1 MSAFSVGQI
10 RQKCSQNQ
18 KKKKKIRRK
27 QSFLLN
33 VIRKEVRALKAYM
46 DNTGMYLRYIP
57 ITREEVIEFCKN
69 PETLSGSEGF
79 AEKIEKQIEYKD
91 LISRKYTKK
100 RMTSDGVKKTYMN
113 IYAHKLYML
122 VPQPGEL
129 KGQCYKTLVKSFI
142 KDWTDSYVAE
152 RIVYCF
158 KVTHKKTYSQCE
170 LIVFSRLPLEEELR
184 KYQTYPNDYYWDPV
198 KKRRASRNCEG
209 AVLLH
214 RKGDYILDKDGNR
227 KEIVLH
233 VEEHDT
239 GLFFFREFESF
250 VNSMK
255 QSLRRVI
262 DHLGLSRHVSTVFPY
277 ITAKKGFSPASIGKV
292 RLRNKLIKRVNEYMF
307 YLRGRY
313 QEFGAGP
320 DPINPELENKYF
332 SFIQSMKHHLYAMGG
347 SVEGHDYNLT
357 YYQRQES
364 FKSEIW
370 SLERGIEEKIAVLEH
385 WFYEWTGKYF
395 VEDYDYPLK
404 FKRFSKQP
412 QTLRQPGLRVPYGC
426 MK

>member
-18 KKKKKIRRK
+18 KKKKIRRK
-27 QSFLLN
+27 RSFLLN
-33 VIRKEVRALKAYM
+33 VIREEVRALKADM
-46 DNTGMYLRYIP
+46 DNTGMYVRYIP
-57 ITREEVIEFCKN
+57 ITRDEVIEFCKN

-100 RMTSDGVKKTYMN
+100 RMSSAGVKKTYMN
-113 IYAHKLYML
+113 IYAHKLYMF

-129 KGQCYKTLVKSFI
+129 KGQCYKTLIKNFI

-158 KVTHKKTYSQCE
+158 RVTHKKTYSQCE
-170 LIVFSRLPLEEELR
+170 LIIFSRLPLEEEVK

-214 RKGDYILDKDGNR
+214 KKGDYILDKDGNK
-227 KEIVLH
+227 KEIILH

-255 QSLRRVI
+255 KSLRRAI

-277 ITAKKGFSPASIGKV
+277 ITAKQGFSPASIGKV
-292 RLRNKLIKRVNEYMF
+292 RIRNKLIRRINEEM
-307 YLRGRY
+307 YLLKGCY
-313 QEFGAGP
+313 KSYADDF
-320 DPINPELENKYF
+320 PELKRKYH
-332 SFIQSMKHHLYAMGG
+332 SFIQSMNHHLYQMTG
-347 SVEGHDYNLT
+347 SVEGLTYNLT

-364 FKSEIW
+364 FKMQMSL
-370 SLERGIEEKIAVLEH
+370 LERGIEEQLAKLHNWMIDNLTDFTIEEKKI
-385 WFYEWTGKYF
+385 
-395 VEDYDYPLK
+395 LK
-404 FKRFSKQP
+404 NRTF
-412 QTLRQPGLRVPYGC
+412 L
-426 MK
+426 

>member
-10 RQKCSQNQ
+10 RQECSQNQ
-18 KKKKKIRRK
+18 KKKKIRRK
-27 QSFLLN
+27 RSFLLN
-33 VIRKEVRALKAYM
+33 VIREEVRALKADM
-46 DNTGMYLRYIP
+46 DNTGMYVRYIP
-57 ITREEVIEFCKN
+57 ITRDEVIEFCKN

-79 AEKIEKQIEYKD
+79 AEKIKKQIEYKD
-91 LISRKYTKK
+91 LISRKYKK
-100 RMTSDGVKKTYMN
+100 ARMTSDGVKKTYMN

-122 VPQPGEL
+122 VPQPREL
-129 KGQCYKTLVKSFI
+129 KGQCYKTLIKSFI

-158 KVTHKKTYSQCE
+158 KVIHKKTYSQCE
-170 LIVFSRLPLEEELR
+170 LIIFSRLPLEEEVK

-214 RKGDYILDKDGNR
+214 KKGDYILDKDGNR

-255 QSLRRVI
+255 KSLRSAI

-277 ITAKKGFSPASIGKV
+277 ITARKGFSQASIGKV
-292 RLRNKLIKRVNEYMF
+292 RIRNKLIRRVNESMY
-307 YLRGRY
+307 YLKEACEY
-313 QEFGAGP
+313 FEDDF
-320 DPINPELENKYF
+320 PEIKKKYY
-332 SFIQSMKHHLYAMGG
+332 SFVHSMNNHLYEMTG
-347 SVEGHDYNLT
+347 SIEGLAYNLT

-364 FKSEIW
+364 FKLQMSM
-370 SLERGIEEKIAVLEH
+370 LERGIEEKLAKLHNWMIDNLCD
-385 WFYEWTGKYF
+385 FFT
-395 VEDYDYPLK
+395 VEEKKILK
-404 FKRFSKQP
+404 NTRIF
-412 QTLRQPGLRVPYGC
+412 L
-426 MK
+426 

>member
-1 MSAFSVGQI
+1 MCLLSSKWWTSVDNGELIIKQAEKSAFSVGQS

-18 KKKKKIRRK
+18 KKKKIRRK
-27 QSFLLN
+27 RSFLLN
-33 VIRKEVRALKAYM
+33 VIREEVTALKADM
-46 DNTGMYLRYIP
+46 DNTGMYVRYIP
-57 ITREEVIEFCKN
+57 ITRDEVIEFCKN

-100 RMTSDGVKKTYMN
+100 RMTAEGVKKTYMN
-113 IYAHKLYML
+113 IYAHKLYMF

-129 KGQCYKTLVKSFI
+129 RGQCYKTLIKSFI

-158 KVTHKKTYSQCE
+158 RVTHKKTYSQAE
-170 LIVFSRLPLEEELR
+170 MIIFSRLPLEEEVK

-214 RKGDYILDKDGNR
+214 KKGDYILDKDGNR

-255 QSLRRVI
+255 KSLRSAI

-277 ITAKKGFSPASIGKV
+277 ITARKGFSQASIGKV
-292 RLRNKLIKRVNEYMF
+292 RIRNKLIRRVNESMY
-307 YLRGRY
+307 YLKEACEY
-313 QEFGAGP
+313 FEDDF
-320 DPINPELENKYF
+320 PEIKKKYY
-332 SFIQSMKHHLYAMGG
+332 SFVHSMNNHLYEMTG
-347 SVEGHDYNLT
+347 SIEGLAYNLT

-364 FKSEIW
+364 FKLQMSM
-370 SLERGIEEKIAVLEH
+370 LERGIEEKLAKLHNWMIDNLCD
-385 WFYEWTGKYF
+385 FFT
-395 VEDYDYPLK
+395 VEEKKILK
-404 FKRFSKQP
+404 NTRIF
-412 QTLRQPGLRVPYGC
+412 L
-426 MK
+426 

>member
-1 MSAFSVGQI
+1 MDLCRKWRTHNKAGRNVCFFCWANPSGMQS
-10 RQKCSQNQ
+10 KS
-18 KKKKKIRRK
+18 KKKKIRRK
-27 QSFLLN
+27 RSFLLN
-33 VIRKEVRALKAYM
+33 VIREEVRALKADM
-46 DNTGMYLRYIP
+46 DNTGMYVRYIP

-91 LISRKYTKK
+91 LISRKYKK
-100 RMTSDGVKKTYMN
+100 ARMTSDGVKKTYMN
-113 IYAHKLYML
+113 IYAHKLYMF

-129 KGQCYKTLVKSFI
+129 KGQCYKTLIKSFI

-152 RIVYCF
+152 KIVYCF
-158 KVTHKKTYSQCE
+158 KVIHKKTYSQCE
-170 LIVFSRLPLEEELR
+170 LVIFSRLPLEEEVK

-214 RKGDYILDKDGNR
+214 KKGDYILDKSGNR

-255 QSLRRVI
+255 KSLRRAI
-262 DHLGLSRHVSTVFPY
+262 DCLGLSRHVSTVFPY
-277 ITAKKGFSPASIGKV
+277 ITARKGFSQASIGKV
-292 RLRNKLIKRVNEYMF
+292 RIRNKLIRRVNESMY
-307 YLRGRY
+307 YLKEACEY
-313 QEFGAGP
+313 FEDDF
-320 DPINPELENKYF
+320 PEIKKKYY
-332 SFIQSMKHHLYAMGG
+332 SFVHSMNNHLYEMTG
-347 SVEGHDYNLT
+347 SIEGLAYNLT

-364 FKSEIW
+364 FKLQMSM
-370 SLERGIEEKIAVLEH
+370 LERGIEEKLAKLHNWMIDNLSNLTIEDKKVLKNRT
-385 WFYEWTGKYF
+385 Y
-395 VEDYDYPLK
+395 L
-404 FKRFSKQP
+404 
-412 QTLRQPGLRVPYGC
+412 
-426 MK
+426 

>member
-1 MSAFSVGQI
+1 M
-10 RQKCSQNQ
+10 
-18 KKKKKIRRK
+18 
-27 QSFLLN
+27 
-33 VIRKEVRALKAYM
+33 KADM
-46 DNTGMYLRYIP
+46 DNTGMYVRYIP
-57 ITREEVIEFCKN
+57 ITRDEVIEFCKN

-100 RMTSDGVKKTYMN
+100 RMSSAGVKKTYMN
-113 IYAHKLYML
+113 IYAHKLYMF

-129 KGQCYKTLVKSFI
+129 KGQCYKTLIKNFI

-158 KVTHKKTYSQCE
+158 RVTHKKTYSQCE
-170 LIVFSRLPLEEELR
+170 LIIFSRLPLEKEVK

-214 RKGDYILDKDGNR
+214 KKGDYILDKDGNK
-227 KEIVLH
+227 KEIILH

-239 GLFFFREFESF
+239 GLFFFKEFECF

-255 QSLRRVI
+255 KSLKRAI

-277 ITAKKGFSPASIGKV
+277 ITAKQGFSPASIGKV
-292 RLRNKLIKRVNEYMF
+292 RIRNKLIRRINEEM
-307 YLRGRY
+307 YLLKGCY
-313 QEFGAGP
+313 KSYADDF
-320 DPINPELENKYF
+320 PELKRKYH
-332 SFIQSMKHHLYAMGG
+332 SFIQSMNHHLYQMTG
-347 SVEGHDYNLT
+347 SVEGLAYNLT

-364 FKSEIW
+364 FKMQMSL
-370 SLERGIEEKIAVLEH
+370 LERGIEEQLAKLHNWMIDNLTDFTIEEKKI
-385 WFYEWTGKYF
+385 
-395 VEDYDYPLK
+395 LK
-404 FKRFSKQP
+404 NRTF
-412 QTLRQPGLRVPYGC
+412 L
-426 MK
+426 

>member
-1 MSAFSVGQI
+1 MCLLTSKWWTSVDNGELIIKQAEKSAFSVGQS

-18 KKKKKIRRK
+18 KKKKIRRK
-27 QSFLLN
+27 RSFLLN
-33 VIRKEVRALKAYM
+33 VIREEVRALKADM
-46 DNTGMYLRYIP
+46 DNTGMYVRYIP
-57 ITREEVIEFCKN
+57 ITRDEVIEFCKN

-100 RMTSDGVKKTYMN
+100 RMTAEGVKKTYMN
-113 IYAHKLYML
+113 IYAHKLYMF

-129 KGQCYKTLVKSFI
+129 RGQCYKTLIKSFI

-158 KVTHKKTYSQCE
+158 RVTHKKTYSQAE
-170 LIVFSRLPLEEELR
+170 MIIFSRLPLEEEVK

-214 RKGDYILDKDGNR
+214 KKGDYILDKDGNR

-255 QSLRRVI
+255 KSLRSAI

-277 ITAKKGFSPASIGKV
+277 ITARKGFSQASIGKV
-292 RLRNKLIKRVNEYMF
+292 RIRNKLIRRVNESMY
-307 YLRGRY
+307 YLKEACEY
-313 QEFGAGP
+313 FEDDF
-320 DPINPELENKYF
+320 PEIKKKYY
-332 SFIQSMKHHLYAMGG
+332 SFVHSMNNHLYEMTG
-347 SVEGHDYNLT
+347 SIEGLAYNLT

-364 FKSEIW
+364 FKLQMSM
-370 SLERGIEEKIAVLEH
+370 LERGIEEKLAKLHNWMIDNLCD
-385 WFYEWTGKYF
+385 FFT
-395 VEDYDYPLK
+395 VEEKKILK
-404 FKRFSKQP
+404 NTRIF
-412 QTLRQPGLRVPYGC
+412 L
-426 MK
+426 

>member
-18 KKKKKIRRK
+18 KKKKMRRK
-27 QSFLLN
+27 RSFLLN
-33 VIRKEVRALKAYM
+33 VIREEVRALKADM
-46 DNTGMYLRYIP
+46 DNTGMYVRYIP
-57 ITREEVIEFCKN
+57 ITRDEVIEFCKN

-113 IYAHKLYML
+113 IYAHKLYMF

-129 KGQCYKTLVKSFI
+129 RGQCYKTLIKSFI
-142 KDWTDSYVAE
+142 KDWTDNYVAE

-158 KVTHKKTYSQCE
+158 KVIHKKTYSQCE
-170 LIVFSRLPLEEELR
+170 LIIFSRLPLEEELR

-214 RKGDYILDKDGNR
+214 KKGDYILDKDGNK
-227 KEIVLH
+227 KEIILH

-239 GLFFFREFESF
+239 GLFFFREFECF

-255 QSLRRVI
+255 QSLRRAI
-262 DHLGLSRHVSTVFPY
+262 DHLGLSRHVSTVFSY

-292 RLRNKLIKRVNEYMF
+292 RLRNKLIRRINEEM
-307 YLRGRY
+307 YLLKGCY
-313 QEFGAGP
+313 KSYADDF
-320 DPINPELENKYF
+320 PELKRKYH
-332 SFIQSMKHHLYAMGG
+332 SFIQSMNHHLYQMTG
-347 SVEGHDYNLT
+347 SVEGLAYNLT

-364 FKSEIW
+364 FKMQMSL
-370 SLERGIEEKIAVLEH
+370 LERGIEEQLAKLHNWMIDNLTDFTIEEKKI
-385 WFYEWTGKYF
+385 
-395 VEDYDYPLK
+395 LK
-404 FKRFSKQP
+404 NRTF
-412 QTLRQPGLRVPYGC
+412 L
-426 MK
+426 

>member
-18 KKKKKIRRK
+18 KKKIRRK

-33 VIRKEVRALKAYM
+33 VIREEVRALKADM
-46 DNTGMYLRYIP
+46 HNTGMYVRYIP
-57 ITREEVIEFCKN
+57 IAREEVIEFCKN

-91 LISRKYTKK
+91 LISRKYKK
-100 RMTSDGVKKTYMN
+100 ARMTSDGVKKTYMN
-113 IYAHKLYML
+113 IYAHKLYMF

-129 KGQCYKTLVKSFI
+129 KGQCYKTLIKSFI

-158 KVTHKKTYSQCE
+158 KVIHKKTYSQCE
-170 LIVFSRLPLEEELR
+170 LIIFSRLPLEEELR

-214 RKGDYILDKDGNR
+214 KKGDYILDKDGNR

-239 GLFFFREFESF
+239 GLFFFKEFDCF
-250 VNSMK
+250 IQSMK
-255 QSLRRVI
+255 QSLRRAI

-277 ITAKKGFSPASIGKV
+277 ITARKGFSQASIGKV
-292 RLRNKLIKRVNEYMF
+292 RIRNKLIRRVNERMYYIKESCEYF
-307 YLRGRY
+307 
-313 QEFGAGP
+313 EDDF
-320 DPINPELENKYF
+320 PEIKKKYY
-332 SFIQSMKHHLYAMGG
+332 SFVHSMNNHLYEMTGRI
-347 SVEGHDYNLT
+347 EGLAYNLT

-364 FKSEIW
+364 FKLQMSM
-370 SLERGIEEKIAVLEH
+370 LERGIEEKIAKLYNWMVDNLCDD
-385 WFYEWTGKYF
+385 FT
-395 VEDYDYPLK
+395 VEEK
-404 FKRFSKQP
+404 KIFKNITF
-412 QTLRQPGLRVPYGC
+412 L
-426 MK
+426 

>member
-18 KKKKKIRRK
+18 KKKKIRRK

-33 VIRKEVRALKAYM
+33 VIREEVRALKADM
-46 DNTGMYLRYIP
+46 DNTGMYVRYIP

-113 IYAHKLYML
+113 IYAHKLYMF

-129 KGQCYKTLVKSFI
+129 KGQCYKTLIKSFI

-158 KVTHKKTYSQCE
+158 KVIHKKTYSQCE
-170 LIVFSRLPLEEELR
+170 LIIFSRLPLEEELR

-214 RKGDYILDKDGNR
+214 KKGDYILDKDGNK
-227 KEIVLH
+227 KEIILH

-239 GLFFFREFESF
+239 GLFFFKEFDSF
-250 VNSMK
+250 IQSMK
-255 QSLRRVI
+255 QSLRRAI
-262 DHLGLSRHVSTVFPY
+262 DCLGLSRHVSTVFPY
-277 ITAKKGFSPASIGKV
+277 ITARKGFSQASIGKV
-292 RLRNKLIKRVNEYMF
+292 RIRNKLIRRVNESMY
-307 YLRGRY
+307 YLKEACEY
-313 QEFGAGP
+313 FEDDF
-320 DPINPELENKYF
+320 PEIKKKYY
-332 SFIQSMKHHLYAMGG
+332 SFVHSMNNHLYEMIG
-347 SVEGHDYNLT
+347 SIEGLAYNLT

-364 FKSEIW
+364 FKLQMSM
-370 SLERGIEEKIAVLEH
+370 LERGIEEKLAKLHNWMIDNLSNLTIEDKKVLKNRT
-385 WFYEWTGKYF
+385 Y
-395 VEDYDYPLK
+395 L
-404 FKRFSKQP
+404 
-412 QTLRQPGLRVPYGC
+412 
-426 MK
+426 

>member
-10 RQKCSQNQ
+10 RQECSQNQ
-18 KKKKKIRRK
+18 KKKKIRRK

-33 VIRKEVRALKAYM
+33 VIREEVRALKADM
-46 DNTGMYLRYIP
+46 DNTGMYVRYIP
-57 ITREEVIEFCKN
+57 MTRDEVIEFCKN

-91 LISRKYTKK
+91 LISRKYKK
-100 RMTSDGVKKTYMN
+100 ARMTSDGVKKTYMN

-129 KGQCYKTLVKSFI
+129 KGQCYKTLIKSFI

-158 KVTHKKTYSQCE
+158 KVIHKKTYSQCE
-170 LIVFSRLPLEEELR
+170 LIIFSRLPLEEELR

-198 KKRRASRNCEG
+198 KKRRASKNCEG
-209 AVLLH
+209 AILLH

-255 QSLRRVI
+255 KSLRRAI

-292 RLRNKLIKRVNEYMF
+292 RLRNKLIRRINEEM
-307 YLRGRY
+307 YLLKGCY
-313 QEFGAGP
+313 KSYADDF
-320 DPINPELENKYF
+320 PELKRKYH
-332 SFIQSMKHHLYAMGG
+332 SFIQSMNHHLYEMTGRI
-347 SVEGHDYNLT
+347 EGLAYNLT

-364 FKSEIW
+364 FKLQMSM
-370 SLERGIEEKIAVLEH
+370 LERGIEEKLAKLHNWMIDNLTDFTIE
-385 WFYEWTGKYF
+385 EK
-395 VEDYDYPLK
+395 K
-404 FKRFSKQP
+404 IFKNRTF
-412 QTLRQPGLRVPYGC
+412 L
-426 MK
+426 

>member
-1 MSAFSVGQI
+1 M
-10 RQKCSQNQ
+10 
-18 KKKKKIRRK
+18 
-27 QSFLLN
+27 
-33 VIRKEVRALKAYM
+33 KADM
-46 DNTGMYLRYIP
+46 DNTGMYVRYIP
-57 ITREEVIEFCKN
+57 IAREEVIEFCKN

-91 LISRKYTKK
+91 LISRKYKK
-100 RMTSDGVKKTYMN
+100 ARMTSDGVKKTYMN
-113 IYAHKLYML
+113 IYAHKLYMF

-129 KGQCYKTLVKSFI
+129 KGQCYKTLIKSFI

-158 KVTHKKTYSQCE
+158 KVIHKKTYSQCE

-214 RKGDYILDKDGNR
+214 KKGDYILDKDGNR

-239 GLFFFREFESF
+239 GLFFFREFDSF
-250 VNSMK
+250 IQSMK
-255 QSLRRVI
+255 QSLRRAI

-277 ITAKKGFSPASIGKV
+277 ITAKQGFSPASIGKV
-292 RLRNKLIKRVNEYMF
+292 RIRNKLIRRINEEM
-307 YLRGRY
+307 YLLKGCY
-313 QEFGAGP
+313 KSYADDF
-320 DPINPELENKYF
+320 PELKRKYH
-332 SFIQSMKHHLYAMGG
+332 SFNQSMNHHLYQMTG
-347 SVEGHDYNLT
+347 SVEGLAYNLT

-364 FKSEIW
+364 FKMQMSL
-370 SLERGIEEKIAVLEH
+370 LERGIEEQLAKLHNWMIDNLTDFTIEEKKI
-385 WFYEWTGKYF
+385 
-395 VEDYDYPLK
+395 LK
-404 FKRFSKQP
+404 NRTF
-412 QTLRQPGLRVPYGC
+412 L
-426 MK
+426 

>member
-1 MSAFSVGQI
+1 M
-10 RQKCSQNQ
+10 
-18 KKKKKIRRK
+18 
-27 QSFLLN
+27 
-33 VIRKEVRALKAYM
+33 KADM
-46 DNTGMYLRYIP
+46 DNTGMYVRYIP
-57 ITREEVIEFCKN
+57 ITRDEVIEFCKN

-100 RMTSDGVKKTYMN
+100 RMSSAGVKKTYMN
-113 IYAHKLYML
+113 IYAHKLYMF

-129 KGQCYKTLVKSFI
+129 KGQCYKTLIKNFI

-158 KVTHKKTYSQCE
+158 RVTHKKTYSQCE
-170 LIVFSRLPLEEELR
+170 LIIFSRLPLEEEVK

-214 RKGDYILDKDGNR
+214 KKGDYILDKNGNK
-227 KEIVLH
+227 KEIILH

-255 QSLRRVI
+255 KSLRRAI
-262 DHLGLSRHVSTVFPY
+262 DHLGLSRHVATVFPY
-277 ITAKKGFSPASIGKV
+277 ITAKQGFSPASIGKV
-292 RLRNKLIKRVNEYMF
+292 RIRNKLIRRINEEM
-307 YLRGRY
+307 YLLKGCY
-313 QEFGAGP
+313 KSYADDF
-320 DPINPELENKYF
+320 PELKRKYH
-332 SFIQSMKHHLYAMGG
+332 SFIQSMNHHLYQMTG
-347 SVEGHDYNLT
+347 SVEGLAYNLT

-364 FKSEIW
+364 FKMQMSL
-370 SLERGIEEKIAVLEH
+370 LERGIEEQLAKLHNWMIDNLTDFTIEEKKI
-385 WFYEWTGKYF
+385 
-395 VEDYDYPLK
+395 LK
-404 FKRFSKQP
+404 NRTF
-412 QTLRQPGLRVPYGC
+412 L
-426 MK
+426 

>member
-18 KKKKKIRRK
+18 KKKKIRRK
-27 QSFLLN
+27 RSFLLN
-33 VIRKEVRALKAYM
+33 VIREEVRALKADM
-46 DNTGMYLRYIP
+46 DNTGMYVRYIP
-57 ITREEVIEFCKN
+57 ITRDEVIEFCKN

-100 RMTSDGVKKTYMN
+100 RMSSAGVKKTYMN
-113 IYAHKLYML
+113 IYAHKLYMF

-129 KGQCYKTLVKSFI
+129 KGQCYKTLIKNFI

-158 KVTHKKTYSQCE
+158 RVTHKKTYSQCE
-170 LIVFSRLPLEEELR
+170 LIIFSRLPLEEEVR

-214 RKGDYILDKDGNR
+214 KKGDYILDKDGNK
-227 KEIVLH
+227 KEIILH

-255 QSLRRVI
+255 KSLRRAI
-262 DHLGLSRHVSTVFPY
+262 NHLGLSRHVSTVFPY
-277 ITAKKGFSPASIGKV
+277 ITAKQGFSPASIGKV
-292 RLRNKLIKRVNEYMF
+292 RIRNKLIRRINEKM
-307 YLRGRY
+307 YLLKGCY
-313 QEFGAGP
+313 KSYADDF
-320 DPINPELENKYF
+320 PELKRKYH
-332 SFIQSMKHHLYAMGG
+332 SFIQSMNHHLYQMTG
-347 SVEGHDYNLT
+347 SVEGLAYNLT

-364 FKSEIW
+364 FKMQMSL
-370 SLERGIEEKIAVLEH
+370 LERGIEEQLAKLYNWMIDNLTDFTIEEKKI
-385 WFYEWTGKYF
+385 
-395 VEDYDYPLK
+395 LK
-404 FKRFSKQP
+404 NRTF
-412 QTLRQPGLRVPYGC
+412 L
-426 MK
+426 

>member
-18 KKKKKIRRK
+18 KKKKIRRK

-33 VIRKEVRALKAYM
+33 VIREEVRALKADM
-46 DNTGMYLRYIP
+46 DNTGMYVRYIP

-91 LISRKYTKK
+91 QNSRKYTKK
-100 RMTSDGVKKTYMN
+100 RMTSNGVKKTYMN

-158 KVTHKKTYSQCE
+158 KVIHKKTYSQCE
-170 LIVFSRLPLEEELR
+170 LIIFSRLPLEEELR

-214 RKGDYILDKDGNR
+214 KKGDYILDKDGNK
-227 KEIVLH
+227 KEIILH

-239 GLFFFREFESF
+239 GLFFFREFECF

-255 QSLRRVI
+255 KSLRSAI
-262 DHLGLSRHVSTVFPY
+262 DHLGLSRDISTIFPY
-277 ITAKKGFSPASIGKV
+277 IRAKKGFSPASIGKV
-292 RLRNKLIKRVNEYMF
+292 RIRNKVIRRLNEEMYKLNGV
-307 YLRGRY
+307 YR
-313 QEFGAGP
+313 EFG
-320 DPINPELENKYF
+320 DDFPELKRKYH
-332 SFIQSMKHHLYAMGG
+332 SFIQSMNHHLYEMTG
-347 SVEGHDYNLT
+347 SVEGLAYNLT

-364 FKSEIW
+364 FKVQM
-370 SLERGIEEKIAVLEH
+370 SLLTRGIEEKLAKLDAWLVDNLCD
-385 WFYEWTGKYF
+385 FFT
-395 VEDYDYPLK
+395 VEEKKILK
-404 FKRFSKQP
+404 NKRIF
-412 QTLRQPGLRVPYGC
+412 L
-426 MK
+426 

>member
-1 MSAFSVGQI
+1 MQSKS
-10 RQKCSQNQ
+10 
-18 KKKKKIRRK
+18 KKKKIRRK
-27 QSFLLN
+27 RSFLLN
-33 VIRKEVRALKAYM
+33 VIRGEVRALKADM
-46 DNTGMYLRYIP
+46 DNTGMYVRYIP
-57 ITREEVIEFCKN
+57 ITREEVIEFCKK

-91 LISRKYTKK
+91 LISRKYKK
-100 RMTSDGVKKTYMN
+100 ARMTSDGVKKTYMN
-113 IYAHKLYML
+113 IYAHKLYMF

-129 KGQCYKTLVKSFI
+129 KGQCYKTLIKSFL
-142 KDWTDSYVAE
+142 KDWADGYVAE

-158 KVTHKKTYSQCE
+158 RVTHKKTYSQAE
-170 LIVFSRLPLEEELR
+170 MIIFSRLPLEEELR

-198 KKRRASRNCEG
+198 KKRRASKNCEG

-255 QSLRRVI
+255 KSLRRAI

-292 RLRNKLIKRVNEYMF
+292 RLRNKLIRRINEEM
-307 YLRGRY
+307 YLLKGCY
-313 QEFGAGP
+313 KSYADDF
-320 DPINPELENKYF
+320 PELKRKYH
-332 SFIQSMKHHLYAMGG
+332 SFIQSMNHHLYQMTG
-347 SVEGHDYNLT
+347 SVEGLAYNLT

-364 FKSEIW
+364 FKMQMSL
-370 SLERGIEEKIAVLEH
+370 LERGIEEQLAKLHNWMIDNLTDFTIEEKKI
-385 WFYEWTGKYF
+385 
-395 VEDYDYPLK
+395 LK
-404 FKRFSKQP
+404 NRTF
-412 QTLRQPGLRVPYGC
+412 L
-426 MK
+426 

>member
-1 MSAFSVGQI
+1 MSAFSGGQN
-10 RQKCSQNQ
+10 RQECSKKQ
-18 KKKKKIRRK
+18 KKKKIRRK

-33 VIRKEVRALKAYM
+33 VIREEVRALKADM
-46 DNTGMYLRYIP
+46 DNTGMYVRYIP

-69 PETLSGSEGF
+69 PDSLSGSEGF

-91 LISRKYTKK
+91 LISRKYKK
-100 RMTSDGVKKTYMN
+100 ARMTSDGVKKTYMN

-122 VPQPGEL
+122 VPQPREL
-129 KGQCYKTLVKSFI
+129 KGQCYKTLIKSFI

-158 KVTHKKTYSQCE
+158 KVIHKKTYSQAE
-170 LIVFSRLPLEEELR
+170 MIIFSRLPLEKELR

-198 KKRRASRNCEG
+198 KKRRASKNCEG

-214 RKGDYILDKDGNR
+214 KKGDYILDKDGNR

-255 QSLRRVI
+255 KSLRLAI

-277 ITAKKGFSPASIGKV
+277 ITARKGFSQASIGKV
-292 RLRNKLIKRVNEYMF
+292 RIRNKLIRRVNESVY
-307 YLRGRY
+307 YLKEACEY
-313 QEFGAGP
+313 FEDDF
-320 DPINPELENKYF
+320 PEIKKKYY
-332 SFIQSMKHHLYAMGG
+332 SFVHSMNNHLYEMTG
-347 SVEGHDYNLT
+347 SIEGLAYNLT

-364 FKSEIW
+364 FKLQMSM
-370 SLERGIEEKIAVLEH
+370 LERGIEEKLAKLHNWMIDNLCD
-385 WFYEWTGKYF
+385 FFT
-395 VEDYDYPLK
+395 VEEKKILK
-404 FKRFSKQP
+404 NTRIF
-412 QTLRQPGLRVPYGC
+412 L
-426 MK
+426 

>member
-1 MSAFSVGQI
+1 MSAFSVEQI
-10 RQKCSQNQ
+10 RQECSQNQ
-18 KKKKKIRRK
+18 KKKKIRRK
-27 QSFLLN
+27 RSFLLN
-33 VIRKEVRALKAYM
+33 VMREEVGALKADM
-46 DNTGMYLRYIP
+46 DNTGMYVRYIP

-113 IYAHKLYML
+113 IYAHKLYMF

-214 RKGDYILDKDGNR
+214 KKGDYILDKDGNK
-227 KEIVLH
+227 KEIILH

-255 QSLRRVI
+255 KSLRRAI

-277 ITAKKGFSPASIGKV
+277 ITAKQGFSPASIGKV
-292 RLRNKLIKRVNEYMF
+292 RIRNKLIRRINEEM
-307 YLRGRY
+307 YLLKGCY
-313 QEFGAGP
+313 KSYADDF
-320 DPINPELENKYF
+320 PELKRKYH
-332 SFIQSMKHHLYAMGG
+332 SFIQSMNHHLYQMTG
-347 SVEGHDYNLT
+347 SVEGLAYNLT

-364 FKSEIW
+364 FKMQMSL
-370 SLERGIEEKIAVLEH
+370 LERVIEEQLAKLHNWMIDNLTDFTIEEKKI
-385 WFYEWTGKYF
+385 
-395 VEDYDYPLK
+395 LK
-404 FKRFSKQP
+404 NRTF
-412 QTLRQPGLRVPYGC
+412 L
-426 MK
+426 

>member
-18 KKKKKIRRK
+18 KKKKIRRK
-27 QSFLLN
+27 RSFLLN
-33 VIRKEVRALKAYM
+33 VIREKVRALKADM
-46 DNTGMYLRYIP
+46 DNTGMYVRYIP
-57 ITREEVIEFCKN
+57 ITRDEVIEFCKN

-100 RMTSDGVKKTYMN
+100 RMSSAGVKKTYMN
-113 IYAHKLYML
+113 IYAHKLYMF

-129 KGQCYKTLVKSFI
+129 KGQCYKTLIKNFI

-158 KVTHKKTYSQCE
+158 RVTHKKTYSQCE
-170 LIVFSRLPLEEELR
+170 LIIFSRLPLEEEVK

-214 RKGDYILDKDGNR
+214 KKGDYILDKDGNK
-227 KEIVLH
+227 KEIILH

-255 QSLRRVI
+255 KSLRRAI

-277 ITAKKGFSPASIGKV
+277 ITAKQGFSPASIGKV
-292 RLRNKLIKRVNEYMF
+292 RIRNKLIRRINEEM
-307 YLRGRY
+307 YLLKGCY
-313 QEFGAGP
+313 KSYADDF
-320 DPINPELENKYF
+320 PELKRKYH
-332 SFIQSMKHHLYAMGG
+332 SFIQSMNHHLYQMTG
-347 SVEGHDYNLT
+347 SVEGLAYNLT

-364 FKSEIW
+364 FKMQMSL
-370 SLERGIEEKIAVLEH
+370 LERGIEEQLAKLHNWMIDNLTDFTIEEKKI
-385 WFYEWTGKYF
+385 
-395 VEDYDYPLK
+395 LK
-404 FKRFSKQP
+404 NRTF
-412 QTLRQPGLRVPYGC
+412 L
-426 MK
+426 

>member
-18 KKKKKIRRK
+18 KKIRRK
-27 QSFLLN
+27 RSFLLN
-33 VIRKEVRALKAYM
+33 VIREEVRALKADM
-46 DNTGMYLRYIP
+46 DNTGMYVRYIP
-57 ITREEVIEFCKN
+57 IAREEVIEFCKN

-91 LISRKYTKK
+91 LISRKYKK
-100 RMTSDGVKKTYMN
+100 ARMTSDGVKKTYMN
-113 IYAHKLYML
+113 IYAHKLYMF

-129 KGQCYKTLVKSFI
+129 KGQCYKTLIKSFI

-158 KVTHKKTYSQCE
+158 KVIHKKTYSQCE

-214 RKGDYILDKDGNR
+214 KKGDYILDKDGNK
-227 KEIVLH
+227 KEIILH

-239 GLFFFREFESF
+239 GLFFFKEFDSF
-250 VNSMK
+250 IQSMK
-255 QSLRRVI
+255 QSLRRAI
-262 DHLGLSRHVSTVFPY
+262 DCLGLSRHVSTVFPY
-277 ITAKKGFSPASIGKV
+277 ITARKGFSQASIGKV
-292 RLRNKLIKRVNEYMF
+292 RIRNKLIRRLNESMY
-307 YLRGRY
+307 YLKEACEY
-313 QEFGAGP
+313 FEDDF
-320 DPINPELENKYF
+320 PEIKKKYY
-332 SFIQSMKHHLYAMGG
+332 SFVHSMNNYLYEMTG
-347 SVEGHDYNLT
+347 SIEGLAYNLT

-364 FKSEIW
+364 FKLQMSM
-370 SLERGIEEKIAVLEH
+370 LERGIEEKLAKLHNWMIDNLSNLTIEDKKVLKNRT
-385 WFYEWTGKYF
+385 F
-395 VEDYDYPLK
+395 L
-404 FKRFSKQP
+404 
-412 QTLRQPGLRVPYGC
+412 
-426 MK
+426 

>member
-1 MSAFSVGQI
+1 M
-10 RQKCSQNQ
+10 
-18 KKKKKIRRK
+18 
-27 QSFLLN
+27 
-33 VIRKEVRALKAYM
+33 KADM
-46 DNTGMYLRYIP
+46 DNTGMYVRYIP

-113 IYAHKLYML
+113 IYAHKLYMF

-170 LIVFSRLPLEEELR
+170 LIIFSRLPLEEELR

-214 RKGDYILDKDGNR
+214 KKGDYILDKDGNK
-227 KEIVLH
+227 KEIILH

-255 QSLRRVI
+255 KSLRRAI

-277 ITAKKGFSPASIGKV
+277 ITAKQGFSPASIGKV
-292 RLRNKLIKRVNEYMF
+292 RIRNKLIRRINEEM
-307 YLRGRY
+307 YLLKGCY
-313 QEFGAGP
+313 KSYADDF
-320 DPINPELENKYF
+320 PELKRKYH
-332 SFIQSMKHHLYAMGG
+332 SFIQSMNHRLYQMTG
-347 SVEGHDYNLT
+347 SVEGLAYNLT

-364 FKSEIW
+364 FKMQMSL
-370 SLERGIEEKIAVLEH
+370 LERGIEEQLAKLHNWMIDNLTDFTIEEKKI
-385 WFYEWTGKYF
+385 
-395 VEDYDYPLK
+395 LK
-404 FKRFSKQP
+404 NRTF
-412 QTLRQPGLRVPYGC
+412 L
-426 MK
+426 

>member
-10 RQKCSQNQ
+10 RQECSQNQ
-18 KKKKKIRRK
+18 KKKKIRRK
-27 QSFLLN
+27 RSFLLN
-33 VIRKEVRALKAYM
+33 VIREEVRALKADM
-46 DNTGMYLRYIP
+46 DNTGMYVRYIP
-57 ITREEVIEFCKN
+57 ITRDEVIEFCKN

-100 RMTSDGVKKTYMN
+100 RMTAEGVKKTYMN
-113 IYAHKLYML
+113 IYAHKLYMF

-129 KGQCYKTLVKSFI
+129 RGQCYKTLIKSFI

-158 KVTHKKTYSQCE
+158 RVTHKKTYSQAE
-170 LIVFSRLPLEEELR
+170 MIIFSRLPLEEEVK

-214 RKGDYILDKDGNR
+214 KKGDYILDKDGNR

-255 QSLRRVI
+255 KSLRSAI

-277 ITAKKGFSPASIGKV
+277 ITARKGFSQASIGKV
-292 RLRNKLIKRVNEYMF
+292 RIRNKLIRRVNESMY
-307 YLRGRY
+307 YLKEACEY
-313 QEFGAGP
+313 FEDDF
-320 DPINPELENKYF
+320 PEIKKKYY
-332 SFIQSMKHHLYAMGG
+332 SFVHSMNNHLYEMTG
-347 SVEGHDYNLT
+347 SIEGLAYNLT

-364 FKSEIW
+364 FKLQMSM
-370 SLERGIEEKIAVLEH
+370 LERGIEEKLAKLHNWMIDNLCD
-385 WFYEWTGKYF
+385 FFT
-395 VEDYDYPLK
+395 VEEKKILK
-404 FKRFSKQP
+404 NTRIF
-412 QTLRQPGLRVPYGC
+412 L
-426 MK
+426 